1 MMLVTA
7 ALGALGGCG
16 VLMVCRSMRP
26 APLAAALNRLA
37 QARGVGGASGAGQ
50 PIRRALAP
58 VLNAVAGRLG
68 EQRLRDLAVVEQDA
82 FAHATRKIVTPLIGM
97 GVMVAVGVLST
108 ATGFG
113 IGGPAAALFVPLA
126 GALGYV
132 MPDRRLAS
140 AARRRRTDVLAA
152 LSAYLDLV
160 NVLLAGGAGL
170 ETALH
175 AAADAGDGWTFE
187 QLRAVLLRSRTTR
200 TSVWTCFAELGRRI
214 GVDELV
220 ELGAAVQLAGQ
231 QGARIAQSLSTRAQT
246 LRAHV
251 LEGIEIDAQSASE
264 RMGLPT
270 VLLFVGFLFLLGYPA
285 VQIILASS

>member
-1 MMLVTA
+1 MMLLTA

-16 VLMVCRSMRP
+16 VLLVCRSMRR
-26 APLAAALNRLA
+26 APLAAALNRLT
-37 QARGVGGASGAGQ
+37 QSRGVGGASWAGQ
-50 PIRRALAP
+50 PSRRALAP
-58 VLNAVAGRLG
+58 VLDAVAGRLG

-82 FAHATRKIVTPLIGM
+82 FAHASRKVVTLLVGM
-97 GVMVAVGVLST
+97 GIVVAVGVLST
-108 ATGFG
+108 ATGLG
-113 IGGPAAALFVPLA
+113 SGGPAAALLVPVA

-140 AARRRRTDVLAA
+140 AARRRRTDVVAA

>member
-1 MMLVTA
+1 MMLVAA

-37 QARGVGGASGAGQ
+37 QARGAGGASGTGQ
-50 PIRRALAP
+50 ATRRALAP
-58 VLNAVAGRLG
+58 VLDAVAGRLG

-97 GVMVAVGVLST
+97 GIMVAVGVLST

-113 IGGPAAALFVPLA
+113 TGGPAAALLVPLA

-175 AAADAGDGWTFE
+175 AAADAGDGWTFD

>member
-1 MMLVTA
+1 MMLVAA

-37 QARGVGGASGAGQ
+37 QARAAGGASGAGQ
-50 PIRRALAP
+50 STRRALAP
-58 VLNAVAGRLG
+58 LFNAVAGRLG

-82 FAHATRKIVTPLIGM
+82 LAHATRKIVTPLIGM
-97 GVMVAVGVLST
+97 GIMVAVGVLST

-113 IGGPAAALFVPLA
+113 TGGPAAALLVPLA

-175 AAADAGDGWTFE
+175 AAADAGDGWTFD

>member
-1 MMLVTA
+1 MMLLTA

-16 VLMVCRSMRP
+16 VLLVCRSMRR

-37 QARGVGGASGAGQ
+37 QSRGVGGASWAGQ
-50 PIRRALAP
+50 PSRRALAP
-58 VLNAVAGRLG
+58 VLDAVAGRLS

-82 FAHATRKIVTPLIGM
+82 FAHASRKVVTLLVGM
-97 GVMVAVGVLST
+97 GIVVAVGVLST
-108 ATGFG
+108 ATGLG
-113 IGGPAAALFVPLA
+113 SGGPAAALLVPVA

-140 AARRRRTDVLAA
+140 AARRRRTDVVAA

>member
-1 MMLVTA
+1 M
-7 ALGALGGCG
+7 
-16 VLMVCRSMRP
+16 
-26 APLAAALNRLA
+26 
-37 QARGVGGASGAGQ
+37 
-50 PIRRALAP
+50 
-58 VLNAVAGRLG
+58 
-68 EQRLRDLAVVEQDA
+68 VEQDA

-97 GVMVAVGVLST
+97 GIMVAVGVLST

-113 IGGPAAALFVPLA
+113 TGGPAAALLVPLA

>member
-50 PIRRALAP
+50 PTRRALAP
-58 VLNAVAGRLG
+58 VLDAVAGRLG

-82 FAHATRKIVTPLIGM
+82 FAHATRKIVTPLIAM

-113 IGGPAAALFVPLA
+113 IGGPAAALLVPLA

-132 MPDRRLAS
+132 MPDRRLTS

-200 TSVWTCFAELGRRI
+200 PSVWTCFAELGRRI

>member
-37 QARGVGGASGAGQ
+37 QARGAGGASGTGQ
-50 PIRRALAP
+50 ATRRALAP
-58 VLNAVAGRLG
+58 VLDAVAGRLG

-97 GVMVAVGVLST
+97 GIMVAVGVLST

-113 IGGPAAALFVPLA
+113 TGGPAAALLVPLA

>member
-50 PIRRALAP
+50 PTRRALAP
-58 VLNAVAGRLG
+58 VLDAVAGRLG

-82 FAHATRKIVTPLIGM
+82 FAHATRKIVTPLIAM

-113 IGGPAAALFVPLA
+113 IGGPAAALLVPLA

>member
-37 QARGVGGASGAGQ
+37 QARGAGGASGTGQ
-50 PIRRALAP
+50 ATQRALAP

-97 GVMVAVGVLST
+97 GIVVAVGVLST

-113 IGGPAAALFVPLA
+113 TGGPAAALLVPVA

-200 TSVWTCFAELGRRI
+200 TSVWTCLAELGRRI

>member
-50 PIRRALAP
+50 PTRRALAP
-58 VLNAVAGRLG
+58 VLDAVAGRLG

-82 FAHATRKIVTPLIGM
+82 FAHATRKIVTPLIAM

-113 IGGPAAALFVPLA
+113 IGGPAAALLVPLA

-132 MPDRRLAS
+132 MPDRRLTS

>member
-1 MMLVTA
+1 MMLVAA

-37 QARGVGGASGAGQ
+37 QARGAGGASGTGQ
-50 PIRRALAP
+50 ATRRALAP
-58 VLNAVAGRLG
+58 VLDAVAGRLG

-97 GVMVAVGVLST
+97 GIMVAVGVLST

-113 IGGPAAALFVPLA
+113 TGGPAAALLVPLA

>member
-37 QARGVGGASGAGQ
+37 QARGAGGASGTGQ
-50 PIRRALAP
+50 ATRRALAP
-58 VLNAVAGRLG
+58 VLDAVAGRLG

-82 FAHATRKIVTPLIGM
+82 FAHATRKIVTPLIGI
-97 GVMVAVGVLST
+97 GIMVAVGVLST

-113 IGGPAAALFVPLA
+113 TGGPAAALLVPLA

>member
-1 MMLVTA
+1 MMLVAA
-7 ALGALGGCG
+7 ALGALGGG
-16 VLMVCRSMRP
+16 GALMVCRSVRP
-26 APLAAALNRLA
+26 APLATALNRLV
-37 QARGVGGASGAGQ
+37 RIPGSGGTSRIGQ
-50 PIRRALAP
+50 PSRGALAP
-58 VLNAVAGRLG
+58 LLAAVAGRLG

-82 FAHATRKIVTPLIGM
+82 FAHASRKIVAPLVGIGI
-97 GVMVAVGVLST
+97 VLAAGALGG
-108 ATGFG
+108 ATGLG
-113 IGGPAAALFVPLA
+113 TGGPAVALLVPVVA
-126 GALGYV
+126 ALGYV

-140 AARRRRTDVLAA
+140 AARRRRTDVVAA

-187 QLRAVLLRSRTTR
+187 QLRAVLLRSRATR
-200 TSVWTCFAELGRRI
+200 TSVWTCFADLGRRV

-251 LEGIEIDAQSASE
+251 LEGIEVDAQSASE

>member
-1 MMLVTA
+1 MMLVAA

-16 VLMVCRSMRP
+16 VLMVCRSMRA

-37 QARGVGGASGAGQ
+37 QARGAGGASGAGQ
-50 PIRRALAP
+50 PTRRALAP
-58 VLNAVAGRLG
+58 VFNAVAGRLG

-82 FAHATRKIVTPLIGM
+82 LAHATRKIVTPLIGM
-97 GVMVAVGVLST
+97 GIMVAVGVLST

-113 IGGPAAALFVPLA
+113 TGGPAAALLVPLA

-231 QGARIAQSLSTRAQT
+231 QGARIAQSLATRAQT